1 MAGKD
6 DEESFMSLEDEV
18 VKPIKSKTQKKAK
31 KPVEKASE
39 KFEVLDA
46 EILDTTVVEHVGG
59 KYEVDWPL
67 IGMDCPDCASKAM
80 RCLLY
85 TSPSPRDS

>member
-1 MAGKD
+1 MAGKG

-39 KFEVLDA
+39 KLKPIQNA
-46 EILDTTVVEHVGG
+46 
-59 KYEVDWPL
+59 
-67 IGMDCPDCASKAM
+67 
-80 RCLLY
+80 
-85 TSPSPRDS
+85 